1 MIYIDFTY
9 IQYVFFFT
17 WAVFPIHVVTLKCK
31 AGFENIAKWCFS
43 IHLESK
49 SLSKSREICEKTGGN
64 MVLLDEHM
72 KLNLLRKYIQGKLV
86 NQLYSIE
93 TFLISLFS
101 SCSFMPVLFS
111 SHLLHVANVYFCHR
125 LISCCFFFFFTEK
138 RLIHKLYV
146 KNKEVFQNFFVFS

>member
-1 MIYIDFTY
+1 MFSSDCCQMYLLFWQFTLKMNQQCIAY
-9 IQYVFFFT
+9 FILIVGIFTTGKCQFISIVWYVLILLTFSTFFFT

-86 NQLYSIE
+86 N
-93 TFLISLFS
+93 
-101 SCSFMPVLFS
+101 
-111 SHLLHVANVYFCHR
+111 
-125 LISCCFFFFFTEK
+125 
-138 RLIHKLYV
+138 
-146 KNKEVFQNFFVFS
+146 